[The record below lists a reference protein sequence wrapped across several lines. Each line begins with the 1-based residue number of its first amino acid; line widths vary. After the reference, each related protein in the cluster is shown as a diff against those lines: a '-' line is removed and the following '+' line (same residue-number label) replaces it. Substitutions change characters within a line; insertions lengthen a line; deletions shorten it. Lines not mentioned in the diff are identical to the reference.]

1 MGKIYFTEQQIND
14 IVNKYK
20 NGMTLLKIGEF
31 YNVSRPTIQKVLKGN
46 YPAYTGKKR
55 ALAATEN
62 QTKTCSKCGKELPL
76 NAFNRGNSLYGRRS
90 FCRECEHI
98 IQNTPERVRRKR
110 LLELKR
116 RESKEYVLNRN
127 KKDRDTII
135 HNIVSYQKYL
145 LRGAKKRAKDK
156 NLEFNITI
164 EDISIPSICPLLQIS
179 LFPGENKMS
188 DNSPTIDRI
197 NPKLGYIKG
206 NVWVISNKANR
217 FKNDATLEELELLVA
232 NLRRK
237 LE

>member
-20 NGMTLLKIGEF
+20 KGMTLFKIGEF
-31 YNVSRPTIQKVLKGN
+31 YNVSRPTIQKVLKDN

-55 ALAATEN
+55 ALLATEN

-76 NAFNRGNSLYGRRS
+76 SAFNRGNSLYGRRS
-90 FCRECEHI
+90 FCRECEHLV
-98 IQNTPERVRRKR
+98 QNNPEKVKRRR
-110 LLELKR
+110 ILELER
-116 RESKEYVLNRN
+116 RESKKYVLKRN
-127 KKDRDTII
+127 KKDKDTRV

-145 LRGAKKRAKDK
+145 LRGAKGRAKNK

-164 EDISIPSICPLLQIS
+164 KDIPIPNVCPLLQIP
-179 LFPGENKMS
+179 LFPSENRMS
-188 DNSPTIDRI
+188 NNSPTIDRI
-197 NPKLGYIKG
+197 NPKLGYIKE

-232 NLRRK
+232 NLRQK
-237 LE
+237 LK